1 MLLFLKKSV
10 FSTLKYVPAIRK
22 NPKPSPKTYKQT
34 NKQKF
39 KKLVSL
45 FFPPMMQFC
54 NISPRKN
61 CQREWHQKKR
71 FFGPQGNAGSF
82 NTRWWH
88 FSFSSL
94 EKTCFP
100 LYYLKTRSLPRNT
113 CPLSNW
119 PELVKAV
126 MKPFLQQLCCWVHW
140 SQVLLVSTN
149 TALWNFTPRTPQKWL

>member
-39 KKLVSL
+39 KKLVRL
-45 FFPPMMQFC
+45 FFPPDDAVMQ
-54 NISPRKN
+54 
-61 CQREWHQKKR
+61 HQPKEKLSKGMTPKKR
-71 FFGPQGNAGSF
+71 FFGPQGNEGSF

-88 FSFSSL
+88 FSFSSS
-94 EKTCFP
+94 EKTSFP

-126 MKPFLQQLCCWVHW
+126 VKPFLQQLCCWVHW